1 MTTSS
6 TLFGLRALAVLLM
19 ASTLLLPAHAMTIRE
34 LRALQVSD
42 ARHGESFVLY
52 YLVGVME
59 GVVEAHAQDVRQ
71 GAPARICLEGRR
83 LEPRM
88 ALGLYQGELRRNA
101 DVYEADMSAQLVV
114 AKALA
119 AAYPC

>member
-1 MTTSS
+1 MPPIPCPIA
-6 TLFGLRALAVLLM
+6 LRALLVLLS
-19 ASTLLLPAHAMTIRE
+19 ATLLCAPVHSMTIRE
-34 LRALQVSD
+34 LRALQASD

-59 GVVEAHAQDVRQ
+59 GVVEAHAQDVRG
-71 GAPARICLEGRR
+71 GAQPRICLDGRR

-88 ALGLYQGELRRNA
+88 ALGLYQGELRRNS

-114 AKALA
+114 ANALA

>member
-1 MTTSS
+1 MKPQRSS
-6 TLFGLRALAVLLM
+6 VALRTLVALFCATALC
-19 ASTLLLPAHAMTIRE
+19 APAESMTIRE
-34 LRALQVSD
+34 LRALQASD

-59 GVVEAHAQDVRQ
+59 GVVEAHAHDVRQ
-71 GAPARICLEGRR
+71 GAKPRICLDGRR

-88 ALGLYQGELRRNA
+88 AQGLYQGEMRRNA
-101 DVYEADMSAQLVV
+101 DVYEADMSAPLVV
-114 AKALA
+114 ANALA